1 MDGEAVAVIIG
12 AFGFVVV
19 VPINDLLLYSLR
31 LHFQPGSLREFP
43 LARLERKQGF
53 RAGFD
58 GLETA
63 LECPRRTRKE
73 RLAEFS

>member
-1 MDGEAVAVIIG
+1 MDGEAVAVIVG
-12 AFGFVVV
+12 ALGFVVV

-53 RAGFD
+53 RAGFE

-63 LECPRRTRKE
+63 M
-73 RLAEFS
+73 